1 MVKEGIQKAMQVW
14 ITIEE
19 RLTLTV
25 KEMVIDL
32 IKSSKWFERKTW
44 DKVVR
49 IEAKWRLLRGEDVS
63 NK

>member
-1 MVKEGIQKAMQVW
+1 MVKEGIQIAMQVW

-19 RLTLTV
+19 RV

-32 IKSSKWFERKTW
+32 IKSSKWFERETW

-49 IEAKWRLLRGEDVS
+49 IEAK
-63 NK
+63 